1 MEYNDRLLNI
11 LEKIEARL
19 DTLDTTM
26 VKNTMSLEEHI
37 KRTNLLED
45 EFKPIKKDHAFVM
58 AALKVISSA
67 IGGAI
72 LAKNLGLF

>member
-1 MEYNDRLLNI
+1 MDYNDRLLNI

-37 KRTNLLED
+37 KRTNLLEE
-45 EFKPIKKDHAFVM
+45 EFKPIKKDHALVKAGLKILS
-58 AALKVISSA
+58 AAV
-67 IGGAI
+67 GGAI
-72 LAKNLGLF
+72 VAKQLGLL